1 MTTSPRLAAR
11 SVTVAVSSRTLL
23 REVSLEVFPSEI
35 VGVFGPSGAGK
46 TTLFRVL
53 VGEVAPSAGNV
64 VLSGLDV
71 TAMPLFERARLGLGY
86 LPQTPSVLADLTV
99 RKNLAVFEALTR
111 RVRPSVAR
119 DGLKVANEVGLS
131 GLLDATASRLS
142 GGERRRLELGRALI
156 ASPSVLIC
164 DEPFAAVDPLGAS
177 HVGSLLRALADAG
190 AAVLVADHH
199 LETALGICDRAV
211 LLLEGEVALSASPE
225 VFREHPLVCSRYAA
239 GV

>member
-1 MTTSPRLAAR
+1 
-11 SVTVAVSSRTLL
+11 VTVTASSRTLL
-23 REVSLEVFPSEI
+23 REVSLEVSPSEI

-71 TAMPLFERARLGLGY
+71 TAMPLFQRARLGLGY

-99 RKNLAVFEALTR
+99 RENLAVFEALTR

-119 DGLKVANEVGLS
+119 DGLEVARDVGLS
-131 GLLDATASRLS
+131 DLLGATAKRLS
-142 GGERRRLELGRALI
+142 GGERRRLELARALI

-164 DEPFAAVDPLGAS
+164 DEPFAAVDPRGAS

-225 VFREHPLVCSRYAA
+225 VFRTHPLVCSRYAA